1 MSLAA
6 VYGPYN
12 EDGPK
17 EYNPKQQYI
26 LKLWL
31 GLMETVGWED
41 GEGSFFSS
49 GWNKERGGSRH
60 HKQGKKGVSSS
71 SS

>member
-41 GEGSFFSS
+41 GDGSFLAAA
-49 GWNKERGGSRH
+49 GI
-60 HKQGKKGVSSS
+60 
-71 SS
+71 